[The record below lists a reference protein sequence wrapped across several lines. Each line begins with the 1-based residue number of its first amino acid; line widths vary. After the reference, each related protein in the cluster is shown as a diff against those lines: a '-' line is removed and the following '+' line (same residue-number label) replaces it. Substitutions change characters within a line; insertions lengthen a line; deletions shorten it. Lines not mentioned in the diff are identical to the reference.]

1 MTRLGEAAQGAW
13 KVYSFAQGYL
23 KVAFMEIHQIPLLR
37 EPVMVIAFSG
47 WNDAAEA
54 ASGAVE
60 HLLSGWRD
68 KNDDVIP
75 ELIANVESEDFYDF
89 QVNRPVVTI
98 DDSEIRSI
106 TWPSTQ
112 VFGMA
117 IPSMDRDLVIVTGV
131 EPSMKW
137 KSFTSDLLDLAD
149 DLEVSLIVS
158 LGSLL
163 ADTPHTRPITVTATG
178 SHPSIANR
186 LGVSVSKYEGPTG
199 ILGIIQDGCMR
210 RGIDAISLWAA
221 VPHYAS
227 NAPSPKATLALI
239 NTLEEFLNIKI
250 PLSDLP
256 GKSDAWERE
265 VNDLAADDSEIADY
279 VKALEESKDAAEL
292 PEVSGDTIAK
302 EFERYLRRQQED

>member
-1 MTRLGEAAQGAW
+1 
-13 KVYSFAQGYL
+13 
-23 KVAFMEIHQIPLLR
+23 MEIHQIPLLR

-98 DDSEIRSI
+98 DESQIRSI

-117 IPSMDRDLVIVTGV
+117 IPSMKQDLVIVTGV

-178 SHPSIANR
+178 SHPTIANR

-239 NTLEEFLNIKI
+239 NNLEEFLDIKI

-256 GKSDAWERE
+256 DRSDAWERE

-292 PEVSGDTIAK
+292 PDVSGDTIAK

>member
-1 MTRLGEAAQGAW
+1 
-13 KVYSFAQGYL
+13 
-23 KVAFMEIHQIPLLR
+23 MEIHQIPLLR
-37 EPVMVIAFSG
+37 EPIMIMAFSG

-68 KNDDVIP
+68 KNDDVLP

-89 QVNRPVVTI
+89 QVNRPVVSI
-98 DDSEIRSI
+98 DESEIRSI

-117 IPSMDRDLVIVTGV
+117 IPSMSRDLVIVTGV

-137 KSFTSDLLDLAD
+137 KSFTSDILDLAD

-163 ADTPHTRPITVTATG
+163 ADVPHTRPVTVTGTG
-178 SHPSIANR
+178 AHPSIANR

-221 VPHYAS
+221 VPHYAA

-256 GKSDAWERE
+256 DRADAWENE
-265 VNDLAADDSEIADY
+265 VNDLAADDSEIAEY

-292 PEVSGDTIAK
+292 PDISGDTIAK